1 MLKGGRPFVL
11 EFVNPI
17 LRLKHL
23 SFEEILKKSKLD
35 EENKISILQKFKLFS

>member
-17 LRLKHL
+17 RSIKTIT
-23 SFEEILKKSKLD
+23 EEEVMALVP
-35 EENKISILQKFKLFS
+35 